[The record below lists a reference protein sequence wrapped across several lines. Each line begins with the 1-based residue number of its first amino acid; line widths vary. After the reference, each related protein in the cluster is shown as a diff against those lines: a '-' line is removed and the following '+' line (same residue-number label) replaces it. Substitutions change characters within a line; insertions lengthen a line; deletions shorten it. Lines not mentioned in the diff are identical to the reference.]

1 MSEKPEALR
10 LAERID
16 LRDYYDFDAALH
28 CPDAAIELRRQHAEI
43 ERLREALPYDWDQL
57 EACRGSLREHMAEI
71 KRLTAD
77 NERLTATAFQAQNAA
92 TDLAYRY
99 QRLREALE
107 SIAANACCDRCQEAA
122 LVAKAALRR
131 EETT

>member
-10 LAERID
+10 LVNVSAVLKD
-16 LRDYYDFDAALH
+16 
-28 CPDAAIELRRQHAEI
+28 LRRQHAEI
-43 ERLREALPYDWDQL
+43 EV
-57 EACRGSLREHMAEI
+57 
-71 KRLTAD
+71 LTAKVKARED
-77 NERLTATAFQAQNAA
+77 EILTHSEAVYEATKLLSEEREKNE
-92 TDLAYRY
+92 
-99 QRLREALE
+99 RLREALE

>member
-1 MSEKPEALR
+1 MSEKPEALEVADGVEFCPQPYKHAAAR
-10 LAERID
+10 L
-16 LRDYYDFDAALH
+16 
-28 CPDAAIELRRQHAEI
+28 LRRQHSEI
-43 ERLREALPYDWDQL
+43 E
-57 EACRGSLREHMAEI
+57 
-71 KRLTAD
+71 RLTAD
-77 NERLTATAFQAQNAA
+77 NDRLTATAFQAQNAA

-131 EETT
+131 EDV

>member
-1 MSEKPEALR
+1 MNEKPEALR
-10 LAERID
+10 LANELDVASLGIRGC
-16 LRDYYDFDAALH
+16 LEALSAA
-28 CPDAAIELRRQHAEI
+28 ELRRLH
-43 ERLREALPYDWDQL
+43 
-57 EACRGSLREHMAEI
+57 
-71 KRLTAD
+71 AD

-131 EETT
+131 EDKT

>member
-1 MSEKPEALR
+1 MSNVRGAIKT
-10 LAERID
+10 D
-16 LRDYYDFDAALH
+16 LR
-28 CPDAAIELRRQHAEI
+28 ELIRRQHAEI
-43 ERLREALPYDWDQL
+43 E
-57 EACRGSLREHMAEI
+57 
-71 KRLTAD
+71 RLTAD

>member
-1 MSEKPEALR
+1 MSEKPEALEVADGVEFCLQPYKHAAAR
-10 LAERID
+10 L
-16 LRDYYDFDAALH
+16 
-28 CPDAAIELRRQHAEI
+28 LRRQHAEI
-43 ERLREALPYDWDQL
+43 E
-57 EACRGSLREHMAEI
+57 
-71 KRLTAD
+71 RLTAD

-131 EETT
+131 EDV